1 MSPAGEYARALL
13 RKAREDQYVAE
24 RLADDLEGPGW
35 VIGFHAQQAVEKALK
50 AVLSAQEVEFPRT
63 HNLAMLTE
71 LLRRTGLPLPPDG
84 DDLNRLT
91 PFGVTFRYEDM
102 GEEEV
107 EGDRDWSVRAALRTV
122 EWAEQALEAA
132 NSPSE
137 GP

>member
-24 RLADDLEGPGW
+24 RLAADLEGPGW
-35 VIGFHAQQAVEKALK
+35 V
-50 AVLSAQEVEFPRT
+50 
-63 HNLAMLTE
+63 
-71 LLRRTGLPLPPDG
+71 
-84 DDLNRLT
+84 NRLT

-137 GP
+137 GT